1 MLVSFT
7 SSIMVLIC
15 VDLVTL
21 MFSSLFFGLGLV
33 GSAGLWNEMRELF
46 FCLYGDFGPLLL
58 VAGLMRELIFFS
70 TFLLDLLIR
79 L

>member
-1 MLVSFT
+1 
-7 SSIMVLIC
+7 MVLIC

-21 MFSSLFFGLGLV
+21 MFSSLFGLGLV
-33 GSAGLWNEMRELF
+33 GSAGLWNEMRELLF
-46 FCLYGDFGPLLL
+46 YLYGDFGPLLL
-58 VAGLMRELIFFS
+58 VAELMRELIAFG

>member
-1 MLVSFT
+1 
-7 SSIMVLIC
+7 MVLIC
-15 VDLVTL
+15 VDFVTL
-21 MFSSLFFGLGLV
+21 MFSSLFGLGLF
-33 GSAGLWNEMRELF
+33 GSTGLCNEMRELF

-58 VAGLMRELIFFS
+58 VEELIKELIAFG